1 MRFFCICRKIVV
13 TLRTEYVYSHLYN
26 MKNRLFVLLMAIAAC
41 SLVCAMPPASHAMGD
56 STVTIYDTVCCQ
68 EPYIFFGNE
77 HTYVCVDLE
86 NEPYVNHELEHY
98 DEVADILYI
107 CKLTIVPIR
116 HVAVEDTILLGDTL
130 FFCGDTLLDAGVY
143 EYTLTSAVGCD
154 SVVQLTLH
162 TQVEEVEV
170 EELVVST
177 ICADDGVIALQ
188 LDHTG
193 RLDSLAVHFELD
205 SLPTGLHDTIV
216 PIAED
221 GSVVIAYEELRAG
234 VYKAKLTGY
243 YHQILLFESETTIT
257 VQFPSSVLEYRW
269 DDVICVLTSA
279 YNGGYDFVAFQW
291 YKNGQPLIGE
301 TGYYLNHPLEEDAEY
316 TVLLTQADSTQL
328 MSCPILLEKEEPE
341 ISVEPTLVKQRQPV
355 RCHVPENAMVY
366 LYDALGR
373 MMMQESVAHGE
384 TYLTMPG
391 VHGVYLMKVVMQDNH
406 ERSVKIIVN

>member
-1 MRFFCICRKIVV
+1 
-13 TLRTEYVYSHLYN
+13 
-26 MKNRLFVLLMAIAAC
+26 MAIAAC

-56 STVTIYDTVCCQ
+56 DVGETYDTICCH
-68 EPYIFFGNE
+68 ETFWFYGEGLTFE
-77 HTYVCVDLE
+77 CEVAEDVMYVDTV
-86 NEPYVNHELEHY
+86 LEHY
-98 DEVADILYI
+98 NPDIDFTHIAY
-107 CKLTIVPIR
+107 LTIVPIR

-170 EELVVST
+170 EELVVSS

-243 YHQILLFESETTIT
+243 YYQKQLFDLETTIT

-291 YKNGQPLIGE
+291 YKNGQPLVGE
-301 TGYYLNHPLEEDAEY
+301 TGYYLNQPLEVGAEY
-316 TVLLTQADSTQL
+316 TVLLTEQDSTQL
-328 MSCPILLEKEEPE
+328 MTCPLLLTNEEPE
-341 ISVEPTLVKQRQPV
+341 ISVEPTLIKQYQPI
-355 RCHVPENAMVY
+355 RCFVSDDADVY
-366 LYDALGR
+366 IYDALGR
-373 MMMQESVAHGE
+373 MIMSTPIAQGE
-384 TYLTMPG
+384 TYLTMPD
-391 VHGVYLMKVVMQDNH
+391 VQGVYLMKVVMQDNR

>member
-1 MRFFCICRKIVV
+1 
-13 TLRTEYVYSHLYN
+13 

-56 STVTIYDTVCCQ
+56 SVGTTYDTICCH
-68 EPYIFFGNE
+68 E
-77 HTYVCVDLE
+77 TYWFYGEGLTFECEVAEDVMYVDT
-86 NEPYVNHELEHY
+86 VLEHY
-98 DEVADILYI
+98 NPDIDFTHI
-107 CKLTIVPIR
+107 HHLTIIPTR

-143 EYTLTSAVGCD
+143 EYPLTSVFGCD

-170 EELVVST
+170 EEVVVSS

-234 VYKAKLTGY
+234 VYKAQLTGY
-243 YHQILLFESETTIT
+243 YHQIPLFESETTIT

-316 TVLLTQADSTQL
+316 TVLLTQADSTQV

-391 VHGVYLMKVVMQDNH
+391 VQGVYLMKVVMQDNR

>member
-1 MRFFCICRKIVV
+1 
-13 TLRTEYVYSHLYN
+13 
-26 MKNRLFVLLMAIAAC
+26 MKNKCLIILLGLMLCSSIGATTLAHLSSEMVDETFDTICWQSSYTFQGYDFPLPSCEGYESVTYIDYVLEYRDKVNCVLYRRNLAIA
-41 SLVCAMPPASHAMGD
+41 
-56 STVTIYDTVCCQ
+56 
-68 EPYIFFGNE
+68 
-77 HTYVCVDLE
+77 
-86 NEPYVNHELEHY
+86 
-98 DEVADILYI
+98 
-107 CKLTIVPIR
+107 PIK
-116 HVAVEDTILLGDTL
+116 HVEVEDTILLGDTL

-162 TQVEEVEV
+162 TQIPEVQVDEI
-170 EELVVST
+170 VVPT

-205 SLPTGLHDTIV
+205 SVFSGLHDTIV
-216 PIAED
+216 PIIED
-221 GSVVIAYEELRAG
+221 GSVAVVYDTLRAG
-234 VYKAKLTGY
+234 IYKANLIGY
-243 YHQILLFESETTIT
+243 FRQIPLFEDTIT
-257 VQFPSSVLEYRW
+257 LTIQYPSSVMEKRW

-373 MMMQESVAHGE
+373 MMMQESIVNGD

-391 VHGVYLMKVVMQDNH
+391 VQGVYLMKVVMQDNR

>member
-41 SLVCAMPPASHAMGD
+41 SLICAMPPASHAMGD
-56 STVTIYDTVCCQ
+56 STVTYYDTVCCQ
-68 EPYIFFGNE
+68 EPYNFFGNE

-116 HVAVEDTILLGDTL
+116 HVVVEDTILLGDTL

-162 TQVEEVEV
+162 TQIPEVQVDEI
-170 EELVVST
+170 VVPT

-205 SLPTGLHDTIV
+205 SVFSGLHDTIV
-216 PIAED
+216 PIIED
-221 GSVVIAYEELRAG
+221 GSVAVVYDTLRAG
-234 VYKAKLTGY
+234 IYKANLIGY
-243 YHQILLFESETTIT
+243 FRQIPLFEDTIT
-257 VQFPSSVLEYRW
+257 LTVQYPSSVMEKRW
-269 DDVICVLTSA
+269 DDVICVLTNN
-279 YNGGYDFVAFQW
+279 YNGGYDFVAYQW
-291 YKNGQPLIGE
+291 YKNGQPLVGE
-301 TGYYLNHPLEEDAEY
+301 TGYYLNQPLEVGAEY
-316 TVLLTQADSTQL
+316 TVLLTEQDSTQL
-328 MSCPILLEKEEPE
+328 MTCPLLLTNEEPE
-341 ISVEPTLVKQRQPV
+341 ISVEPTLIKQRQPV
-355 RCHVPENAMVY
+355 RCYVSDDADVY
-366 LYDALGR
+366 LYDVLGNMVMHTQVSR
-373 MMMQESVAHGE
+373 GE
-384 TYLTMPG
+384 NYLKMPSQ
-391 VHGVYLMKVVMQDNH
+391 HGVYLLKVGIQNNK
-406 ERSVKIIVN
+406 ERTIKIIVN

>member
-1 MRFFCICRKIVV
+1 
-13 TLRTEYVYSHLYN
+13 
-26 MKNRLFVLLMAIAAC
+26 MAIAAC

-56 STVTIYDTVCCQ
+56 DVGETYDTICCH
-68 EPYIFFGNE
+68 ETFWFYGEGLTFE
-77 HTYVCVDLE
+77 CEVAEDVMYVDTV
-86 NEPYVNHELEHY
+86 LEHY
-98 DEVADILYI
+98 NPDKDFTHIAY
-107 CKLTIVPIR
+107 LTIIPTR

-130 FFCGDTLLDAGVY
+130 FFCGDTLLKEGVY
-143 EYTLTSAVGCD
+143 EYPLTSVFGCD

-162 TQVEEVEV
+162 TVEEVEV

-205 SLPTGLHDTIV
+205 SVFSGLHDTIV
-216 PIAED
+216 PIIED
-221 GSVVIAYEELRAG
+221 GSVAVVYDTLRAG
-234 VYKAKLTGY
+234 IYKANLIGY
-243 YHQILLFESETTIT
+243 FRQIQLFEDTIT
-257 VQFPSSVLEYRW
+257 LTVQYPSSVMEKRW

-279 YNGGYDFVAFQW
+279 HNGGYDFVAFQW
-291 YKNGQPLIGE
+291 YKNGQPLVGE
-301 TGYYLNHPLEEDAEY
+301 TGYYLNQPLDEEAEY
-316 TVLLTQADSTQL
+316 SVLLTEVNGTQL
-328 MSCPILLEKEEPE
+328 MSCPMVVESEEPD

-391 VHGVYLMKVVMQDNH
+391 VQGVYLMKVVMQDNR

>member
-1 MRFFCICRKIVV
+1 
-13 TLRTEYVYSHLYN
+13 
-26 MKNRLFVLLMAIAAC
+26 MAIAAC

-56 STVTIYDTVCCQ
+56 STVTYYDTVCCQ
-68 EPYIFFGNE
+68 EPYNFFGNE

-116 HVAVEDTILLGDTL
+116 HVVVEDTILLGDTL

-162 TQVEEVEV
+162 TQIPEVQVDEI
-170 EELVVST
+170 VVPT

-243 YHQILLFESETTIT
+243 YHQISLFESETTIT

-373 MMMQESVAHGE
+373 MMMQEAVAHGE

-391 VHGVYLMKVVMQDNH
+391 VQGVYLMKVVMQDNR

>member
-1 MRFFCICRKIVV
+1 
-13 TLRTEYVYSHLYN
+13 
-26 MKNRLFVLLMAIAAC
+26 MAIAAC

-56 STVTIYDTVCCQ
+56 DVGETYDTICCH
-68 EPYIFFGNE
+68 ETFWFYGEGLTFE
-77 HTYVCVDLE
+77 CEVAEDVMYVDTV
-86 NEPYVNHELEHY
+86 LEHY
-98 DEVADILYI
+98 NPDIDFTHIAY
-107 CKLTIVPIR
+107 LTIIPTR

-130 FFCGDTLLDAGVY
+130 FFCGDTLLYAGVY
-143 EYTLTSAVGCD
+143 EDTLTSVFGCD
-154 SVVQLTLH
+154 SVVKLTLH

-234 VYKAKLTGY
+234 VYDAHLIGY
-243 YHQILLFESETTIT
+243 FRSQNMFKEDIT
-257 VQFPSSVLEYRW
+257 MVVNYPSSVMEKRW
-269 DDVICVLTSA
+269 DDVICVLTYN
-279 YNGGYDFVAFQW
+279 YNGGYDFVAYQW
-291 YKNGQPLIGE
+291 YKNGQPLVGE
-301 TGYYLNHPLEEDAEY
+301 TGYYLNQPLDEEAEY
-316 TVLLTQADSTQL
+316 SVLLTEVDGTQL
-328 MSCPILLEKEEPE
+328 MSCPMVVESEEPD

-355 RCHVPENAMVY
+355 RCYVPENAMVY
-366 LYDALGR
+366 LYDVLGN
-373 MMMQESVAHGE
+373 MVMQESIVNGD
-384 TYLTMPG
+384 TYLTMPA
-391 VHGVYLMKVVMQDNH
+391 VQGVYLMKVVMQDNR